1 MTTEGYD
8 MNLPTQIENLPDLKL
23 LLKGEQYKVYQVSG
37 QKGMRMPQHISTH
50 EAILIVLAGSARL
63 DINNTSQNLI
73 QGDVFVIPGC
83 VMHSLTIEDKFK
95 SLVIMDL
102 TSSIEFTN

>member
-1 MTTEGYD
+1 MRTEGYS
-8 MNLPTQIENLPDLKL
+8 MKLPTQIENIPDLKL
-23 LLKGEQYKVYQVSG
+23 LRKGKQYKVYQVSG
-37 QKGMRMPQHISTH
+37 LNGMRMPQHISTH
-50 EAILIVLAGSARL
+50 EAILIVLEGSAKL
-63 DINNTSQNLI
+63 EIDNTIQNLN

-83 VMHSLTIEDKFK
+83 VVHSLTILEKFK